1 MHPRRMVAIT
11 LGLALC
17 LPFSEGPMMTDRQN
31 RVGFGSDI
39 RNLRRCPMNLSTG
52 TRLTI
57 RTKPATRY
65 LALELIRATWLI
77 ARKRDRPQSTQSLD
91 LDCPVSV

>member
-1 MHPRRMVAIT
+1 MDP
-11 LGLALC
+11 
-17 LPFSEGPMMTDRQN
+17 
-31 RVGFGSDI
+31 
-39 RNLRRCPMNLSTG
+39 STG
-52 TRLTI
+52 ARLTI
-57 RTKPATRY
+57 GTKPATRY